1 MSERPELRR
10 IREICLALPDVE
22 ERLSHGS
29 PAFFTKSKQ
38 FLHYWDNH
46 HDDGWHCVWC
56 AAPIGMQEALTT
68 ANPQRFFRP
77 PYVGH
82 RGWIG
87 VNLDDDPD
95 WKEIEHIVG
104 YAHETISR
112 GRARANR
119 TGPRQ
124 PGPRR

>member
-1 MSERPELRR
+1 MSRPELERVR
-10 IREICLALPDVE
+10 ALCLALPDVE

-29 PAFFTKSKQ
+29 PAFFTKQKQ
-38 FLHYWDNH
+38 FVHYWDDH
-46 HDDGWHCVWC
+46 HGDGRHCIWC

-68 ANPQRFFRP
+68 AEPNRFFRP

-95 WKEIEHIVG
+95 WSEIEHILG
-104 YAHETISR
+104 YAHRTVSL
-112 GRARANR
+112 ARAGR
-119 TGPRQ
+119 G
-124 PGPRR
+124 